1 MRFQQVQAQLLDGL
15 MTLRGV
21 ILLLANPANTLS
33 VYDIEDG
40 LRRDKGTQLSVEYLL
55 VQPGVAELAQERYL
69 APTPSLE
76 QLRQCPEGSLG
87 RAYASYIE
95 DNGFDPA
102 FYRQLEINDD
112 TSYLFMRRRQTHD
125 IWHLLTGMEIDAA
138 SEIGLK
144 AFELAQTRGMMA
156 GLLVAGGLI
165 RTLLKEPETLPYL
178 LDRVAIGYRM
188 GMQAK
193 PFMAQKWE
201 EGWDQSIEEWR
212 DELNV
217 TVPAAYVP

>member
-55 VQPGVAELAQERYL
+55 AQPGVAELAQERYL

-76 QLRQCPEGSLG
+76 HLRQCPEGSLG
-87 RAYASYIE
+87 RAYAGYIE

-112 TSYLFMRRRQTHD
+112 TSYLFMRRR
-125 IWHLLTGMEIDAA
+125 
-138 SEIGLK
+138 
-144 AFELAQTRGMMA
+144 
-156 GLLVAGGLI
+156 
-165 RTLLKEPETLPYL
+165 
-178 LDRVAIGYRM
+178 
-188 GMQAK
+188 
-193 PFMAQKWE
+193 
-201 EGWDQSIEEWR
+201 
-212 DELNV
+212 
-217 TVPAAYVP
+217 

>member
-21 ILLLANPANTLS
+21 ILLLANPSNTLS

-40 LRRDKGTQLSVEYLL
+40 LRRDKGTQLSVTYLL
-55 VQPGVAELAQERYL
+55 AQPGVAELAKERYL

-76 QLRQCPEGSLG
+76 QLRQCPDESLG

-95 DNGFDPA
+95 GNGFDPT

-125 IWHLLTGMEIDAA
+125 IWHLLTGMGIDAA
-138 SEIGLK
+138 SELGLK

-156 GLLVAGGLI
+156 GLLLAGGLI
-165 RTLLKEPETLPYL
+165 RTLLKEPDDLPYL
-178 LDRVAIGYRM
+178 LDRIAIGYRM

-201 EGWDQSIEEWR
+201 EGWDQSVEEWR
-212 DELNV
+212 NQLNV
-217 TVPAAYVP
+217 IVPAAYVP